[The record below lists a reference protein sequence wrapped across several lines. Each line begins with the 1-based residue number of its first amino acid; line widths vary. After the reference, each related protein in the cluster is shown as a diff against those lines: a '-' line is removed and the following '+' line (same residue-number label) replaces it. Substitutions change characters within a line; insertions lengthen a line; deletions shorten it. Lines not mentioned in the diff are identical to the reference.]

1 MIQKDDYLVM
11 LFPAVSY
18 VLKAEKI
25 LKQEKIPHKLIPIP
39 RHIDS
44 DCGICLRFERQERE
58 KIETALAGKVAHDA
72 VRDLEAR
79 KKQ

>member
-1 MIQKDDYLVM
+1 MTGKEECLVM

-25 LKQEKIPHKLIPIP
+25 LKGEKIPHKLIPIP

-44 DCGICLRFERQERE
+44 DCGICLRFRPEMKE
-58 KIETALAGKVAHDA
+58 KIAAALAGKVEFDGIK
-72 VRDLEAR
+72 DL
-79 KKQ
+79 